1 MTDLSA
7 AIYYRNQWARVSFPE
22 PLTLSDDASMD
33 IFVSNAYSIP
43 LRNAFRT
50 KLWSTHLAV
59 SWITTVAGNG
69 TQDRM
74 GGPASGAPAGQCYAL
89 EAAFLPGLPP
99 LERLESTPTR

>member
-1 MTDLSA
+1 MRQWIFLYPMRTVYHCETRSA
-7 AIYYRNQWARVSFPE
+7 QNCGA
-22 PLTLSDDASMD
+22 
-33 IFVSNAYSIP
+33 
-43 LRNAFRT
+43 
-50 KLWSTHLAV
+50 HLAV
-59 SWITTVAGNG
+59 SRITTVAGNG